1 MEYMTYEEYLVNV
14 KKGIVTDLGHC
25 PVTPLLLML
34 QGKWKAQILYE
45 LCIHDTARFGLL
57 KRMLKGITNA
67 SLTKALRELESDG
80 LIKREQFNENRSN
93 TRTKSQYARHERE
106 TYLWNNDFGSNPR
119 TTQSERRAKRDRI
132 GFFSIK
138 S

>member
-57 KRMLKGITNA
+57 KRMLKVITMHPLRRLSA
-67 SLTKALRELESDG
+67 SWNLTGSSKGNNSM
-80 LIKREQFNENRSN
+80 
-93 TRTKSQYARHERE
+93 KSR
-106 TYLWNNDFGSNPR
+106 PM
-119 TTQSERRAKRDRI
+119 
-132 GFFSIK
+132 
-138 S
+138 